1 MAKLK
6 ILNLK
11 KVQTSLRKQIT
22 KELRSKEIRTGVAE
36 IIVSDIKDSNLGTPA
51 KFTKEMREY
60 LEPYNKTDSKYRRGK
75 ISANFTGELLQ
86 DLINNVKAKF
96 GNGLAI
102 FVLEHSAKG
111 HKPYKQPSD
120 GAGKGVDVTS
130 LKSRKT
136 RDTRDRF
143 SKNKFT
149 TTSAKGRKT
158 NRAVKVPYS
167 FISTMIIK
175 KHGYDY
181 LKFSD
186 KTQSK
191 VIKFIRDKVFKNIK
205 KLK

>member
-6 ILNLK
+6 IMNLK
-11 KVQTSLRKQIT
+11 QVQTALRKKIT
-22 KELRSKEIRTGVAE
+22 KQLRSPEVRKGVAE

-60 LEPYNKTDSKYRRGK
+60 LEPYNTTDPKYRRGK

-96 GNGLAI
+96 GSGKSS
-102 FVLEHSAKG
+102 FVIEHSNKS

-120 GAGKGVDVTS
+120 GNGKGVQVTS

-143 SKNKFT
+143 SKNTFT
-149 TTSAKGRKT
+149 NTSAKGRKT
-158 NRAVKVPYS
+158 TRAVKVPYK
-167 FISTMIIK
+167 FISTQLIK
-175 KHGYDY
+175 RLGYDY
-181 LKFSD
+181 LKFSSE
-186 KTQSK
+186 TESK
-191 VIKFIRDKVFKNIK
+191 VIKFIRDKIFKN
-205 KLK
+205 LK

>member
-60 LEPYNKTDSKYRRGK
+60 LEQFNKTDPKYRRGK

-86 DLINNVKAKF
+86 DLISNVKAKF
-96 GNGLAI
+96 GNGLAT
-102 FVLEHSAKG
+102 FVLEHSDKD
-111 HKPYKQPSD
+111 HSPYKQ
-120 GAGKGVDVTS
+120 GKG
-130 LKSRKT
+130 KSK
-136 RDTRDRF
+136 F
-143 SKNKFT
+143 SKKKTFKETRFDKKSGSFKQVNK
-149 TTSAKGRKT
+149 
-158 NRAVKVPYS
+158 AVKVPYS

-191 VIKFIRDKVFKNIK
+191 VIKFIRDKVFKN
-205 KLK
+205 LK